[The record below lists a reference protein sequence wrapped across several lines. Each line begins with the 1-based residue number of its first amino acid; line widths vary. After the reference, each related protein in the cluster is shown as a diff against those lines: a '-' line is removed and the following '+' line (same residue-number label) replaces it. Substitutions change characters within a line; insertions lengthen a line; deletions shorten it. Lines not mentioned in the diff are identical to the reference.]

1 MGKKLTIG
9 FITVGIT
16 VFISVLMLTGC
27 PAKAPV
33 TYTVTYDANGADGGT
48 VPTEDSVYEEGQTV
62 TVLGNTG
69 SLVKTGSA
77 FSGWNTAADGSG
89 DTYTEG
95 QSFEMGALDVTLY
108 AAWGPTYTVTYHANG
123 ADSGSVPVDN
133 NLYAAGQPV
142 NVPGGSDLVRN
153 NNLFSGWTENADGR
167 GTAYL
172 EGDSLTMGAED
183 MVLYAKWMM
192 VDYINMFQDADAGLT
207 GLSSSSSSFADVD
220 GDGDQ
225 DLVIAGSYDA
235 LLYINDGSGNFTE
248 DAGAGLTGVNDC
260 SCSFADVDGDGDQDL
275 VITGFDGSA
284 GADGYT
290 AILYSNDGDG
300 NFTDAG
306 AGLTGVRDGSS
317 SFADVDG
324 DGDQDLVIIGYD
336 SADYTAILYINDGD
350 GNFSDAGAGLTGVDR
365 GSISFADVDGDG
377 DQDLVITGL
386 GSTSPIAVL
395 YTNDG
400 AGNFTDAA
408 AGLTGVRGS
417 SSSFADID
425 RDGDQD
431 LVITGEDSGTNKI
444 ATLYI
449 NDGDGNFT
457 EDAAAGLTGVD
468 GSSSCFDDV
477 DGDGDQ
483 DLLITG
489 SDSTNR
495 PTIALYSNDGEGNY
509 FKWFVDMEG
518 TSSGSSSFADVDG
531 DGDQDIVVTG
541 RGNSILY
548 TKELY

>member
-207 GLSSSSSSFADVD
+207 GLSSS
-220 GDGDQ
+220 
-225 DLVIAGSYDA
+225 
-235 LLYINDGSGNFTE
+235 
-248 DAGAGLTGVNDC
+248 
-260 SCSFADVDGDGDQDL
+260 
-275 VITGFDGSA
+275 
-284 GADGYT
+284 
-290 AILYSNDGDG
+290 
-300 NFTDAG
+300 
-306 AGLTGVRDGSS
+306 SS

>member
-1 MGKKLTIG
+1 
-9 FITVGIT
+9 
-16 VFISVLMLTGC
+16 
-27 PAKAPV
+27 
-33 TYTVTYDANGADGGT
+33 
-48 VPTEDSVYEEGQTV
+48 
-62 TVLGNTG
+62 
-69 SLVKTGSA
+69 
-77 FSGWNTAADGSG
+77 
-89 DTYTEG
+89 
-95 QSFEMGALDVTLY
+95 
-108 AAWGPTYTVTYHANG
+108 
-123 ADSGSVPVDN
+123 
-133 NLYAAGQPV
+133 
-142 NVPGGSDLVRN
+142 
-153 NNLFSGWTENADGR
+153 
-167 GTAYL
+167 
-172 EGDSLTMGAED
+172 MGAED

>member
-123 ADSGSVPVDN
+123 ADSGSVPVDS

-225 DLVIAGSYDA
+225 DLVIAGSEYA
-235 LLYINDGSGNFTE
+235 LL
-248 DAGAGLTGVNDC
+248 
-260 SCSFADVDGDGDQDL
+260 
-275 VITGFDGSA
+275 
-284 GADGYT
+284 
-290 AILYSNDGDG
+290 
-300 NFTDAG
+300 
-306 AGLTGVRDGSS
+306 
-317 SFADVDG
+317 
-324 DGDQDLVIIGYD
+324 
-336 SADYTAILYINDGD
+336 
-350 GNFSDAGAGLTGVDR
+350 
-365 GSISFADVDGDG
+365 
-377 DQDLVITGL
+377 
-386 GSTSPIAVL
+386 
-395 YTNDG
+395 
-400 AGNFTDAA
+400 
-408 AGLTGVRGS
+408 
-417 SSSFADID
+417 
-425 RDGDQD
+425 
-431 LVITGEDSGTNKI
+431 
-444 ATLYI
+444 
-449 NDGDGNFT
+449 
-457 EDAAAGLTGVD
+457 
-468 GSSSCFDDV
+468 
-477 DGDGDQ
+477 
-483 DLLITG
+483 
-489 SDSTNR
+489 
-495 PTIALYSNDGEGNY
+495 
-509 FKWFVDMEG
+509 
-518 TSSGSSSFADVDG
+518 
-531 DGDQDIVVTG
+531 
-541 RGNSILY
+541 
-548 TKELY
+548 